1 MGSSKRSANRLKM
14 PLDRASA
21 HWVGP
26 ANAPNGPK
34 IAEALT
40 SALLEP
46 IDRTEIETAD
56 RSIAVIDRGD

>member
-1 MGSSKRSANRLKM
+1 M

-26 ANAPNGPK
+26 ASAPNGPK

-46 IDRTEIETAD
+46 IDRTETETAD
-56 RSIAVIDRGD
+56 RSIAEIDRDD